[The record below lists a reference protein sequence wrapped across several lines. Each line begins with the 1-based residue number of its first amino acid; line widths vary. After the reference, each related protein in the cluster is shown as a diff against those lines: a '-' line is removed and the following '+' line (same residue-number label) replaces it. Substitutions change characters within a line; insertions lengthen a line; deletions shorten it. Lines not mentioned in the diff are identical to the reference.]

1 MIDDLDDLP
10 PSDLDEEVIEGA
22 AEDSASGEQ
31 ATASLP
37 RVLRYAVLA
46 SRADH
51 SVYQRLAA
59 EIETVCPGI
68 ALTET
73 WIDTPDAA
81 SGCALAVELDHRA
94 VREDKPE
101 CRSLADGVRLISLA
115 LPRDRGLDEEHRRVA
130 SALVAAFHKLPPSIP
145 LELAAEIEA
154 LVYGWA
160 ALPVCA
166 HEVIG
171 AFQTPAIRAAAMLGA
186 TAWRG
191 AGSRKP
197 RRQHSPA
204 RGSVCVKPTSG
215 RPCAA
220 TPVVRGRC
228 WTFPRGMSSWC
239 ERIRSP

>member
-115 LPRDRGLDEEHRRVA
+115 LPRDRGSTKSTAVSQARL
-130 SALVAAFHKLPPSIP
+130 LPPFTNFRRPSP
-145 LELAAEIEA
+145 SSS
-154 LVYGWA
+154 
-160 ALPVCA
+160 PPRSRPS
-166 HEVIG
+166 
-171 AFQTPAIRAAAMLGA
+171 FM
-186 TAWRG
+186 
-191 AGSRKP
+191 AGRHCQS
-197 RRQHSPA
+197 A
-204 RGSVCVKPTSG
+204 RTKL
-215 RPCAA
+215 
-220 TPVVRGRC
+220 
-228 WTFPRGMSSWC
+228 
-239 ERIRSP
+239 